1 MNWRAA
7 FPMATRPG
15 SAGPSL
21 SRPLV
26 AIRRISVVLAALAAV
41 GLSPL
46 PAQADPDPA
55 TAGDAA
61 TLMAA
66 RAHDLE
72 KVTEAFD
79 TARDQLAAQ
88 QAKAQAA
95 QASFQQAQAALV
107 TARQQ
112 VRGIARSAYT
122 GDSSSFAA
130 LISSRSATEFVDRV
144 TTLETIAGRQSAV
157 VDQVVSVSKTAAAA
171 EATAQQAVAQATATF
186 NGVRAQQ
193 ATLQAQITK
202 YQADFDRLSA
212 AEKQVALAG
221 GTDRAS
227 RSEDREAVAPAGP
240 VVAASQ
246 AAQVAVNT
254 ALAQRGKPY
263 VWAAAGPGSF
273 DCSGLMQF
281 AYAAAGIDLPHSSAM
296 QARMGRAVS
305 ATDLA
310 PGDLVFYY
318 SPISHVGMYI
328 GNGQIVNAPSAGDVV
343 KIVGINSAGRPTAY
357 RRLVG

>member
-1 MNWRAA
+1 
-7 FPMATRPG
+7 MA
-15 SAGPSL
+15 
-21 SRPLV
+21 
-26 AIRRISVVLAALAAV
+26 VVLAGLAAIA
-41 GLSPL
+41 LSPL
-46 PAQADPDPA
+46 PAQAAPDPA

-72 KVTEAFD
+72 KVTEAFNA
-79 TARDQLAAQ
+79 ARDQLAAQ

-95 QASFQQAQAALV
+95 QATYQQAQAALV

-122 GDSSSFAA
+122 GDRSSFAA

-144 TTLETIAGRQSAV
+144 STLETIAGRQNAV
-157 VDQVVSVSKTAAAA
+157 LGQVEDVSKTAAAA
-171 EATAQQAVAQATATF
+171 EATASQAVTQAKATF
-186 NGVRAQQ
+186 DAVRAQQ

-202 YQADFDRLSA
+202 YQADFNRLTA
-212 AEKQVALAG
+212 AEKQATLAG

-227 RSEDREAVAPAGP
+227 RGEDRAVEVPAGP
-240 VVAASQ
+240 VVASSQ

-254 ALAQRGKPY
+254 ALAQRGRPY

-281 AYAAAGIDLPHSSAM
+281 AYAAAGISLPHSSAM

-305 ATDLA
+305 ASELA

-343 KIVGINSAGRPTAY
+343 KIVGLTSAGRPTAY

>member
-1 MNWRAA
+1 
-7 FPMATRPG
+7 MATPTDSPRP
-15 SAGPSL
+15 AGTRSL
-21 SRPLV
+21 LT
-26 AIRRISVVLAALAAV
+26 IRRIAVVLAGLAALA
-41 GLSPL
+41 LSPL
-46 PAQADPDPA
+46 PAQAAPDPA
-55 TAGDAA
+55 TSGDAA

-72 KVTEAFD
+72 KVTEAFNI
-79 TARDQLAAQ
+79 ARDQLAAQ

-95 QASFQQAQAALV
+95 QATYEQAQAALV

-122 GDSSSFAA
+122 GDRSSFAA

-157 VDQVVSVSKTAAAA
+157 LDQVAGVSKTAADA
-171 EATAQQAVAQATATF
+171 EATASQAVAQAKATF
-186 NGVRAQQ
+186 DGVRAQQ

-202 YQADFDRLSA
+202 YQADFNRLSA
-212 AEKQVALAG
+212 AEKQATLAG

-227 RSEDREAVAPAGP
+227 RSEDRAAAAPAAPVGP
-240 VVAASQ
+240 VVAGSQ
-246 AAQVAVNT
+246 AAQIAVNT

-273 DCSGLMQF
+273 DCSGLMQY
-281 AYAAAGIDLPHSSAM
+281 AYRAAGISLPHSSAM

-305 ATDLA
+305 ASELS

-328 GNGQIVNAPSAGDVV
+328 GNGQIVNALNPGAGVV
-343 KIVGINSAGRPTAY
+343 ISGLHDMPYSGAVRP
-357 RRLVG
+357 GG

>member
-1 MNWRAA
+1 
-7 FPMATRPG
+7 MATPTDSPRP
-15 SAGPSL
+15 AGTRS
-21 SRPLV
+21 LV
-26 AIRRISVVLAALAAV
+26 AIRRTAVVLAGLAAIAL
-41 GLSPL
+41 GPL
-46 PAQADPDPA
+46 PAQAAPDPA
-55 TAGDAA
+55 TSGDAA

-72 KVTEAFD
+72 KVTEAFNA
-79 TARDQLAAQ
+79 ARDQLAAQ

-95 QASFQQAQAALV
+95 QATYQQAQAALV

-122 GDSSSFAA
+122 GDRSSFAA

-144 TTLETIAGRQSAV
+144 TTLETIAGRQTAV
-157 VDQVVSVSKTAAAA
+157 LDQVANVSKTAADA
-171 EATAQQAVAQATATF
+171 EATAAQAVTQAKATF
-186 NGVRAQQ
+186 DGVRAQQ
-193 ATLQAQITK
+193 VALQAQITK
-202 YQADFDRLSA
+202 YQADFNRLSA
-212 AEKQVALAG
+212 AEKQATLAG

-227 RSEDREAVAPAGP
+227 RSEDRAAAVPAGP
-240 VVAASQ
+240 VVASSQ
-246 AAQVAVNT
+246 AAQIAVNT

-281 AYAAAGIDLPHSSAM
+281 AYAAAGISLPHSSAM

-305 ATDLA
+305 ASELA

-343 KIVGINSAGRPTAY
+343 KIVGLTSAGRPTAY